1 LLSEFSMGF
10 PRIGFALGFAAV
22 LQIAGSD
29 RDIVRGNEGEL
40 PTPAAFSADDSAFLL
55 DPASW
60 TPAVLIDQAT
70 VMATETSPRVEV
82 LLTGLPENI
91 SEGSDAGSVIVVK
104 PDGTSNKLAVSS
116 EGKVAFE
123 ADAGLHAAFFL
134 SPSGH
139 AAVPFVVRSGA
150 EVGATAG
157 ALPARITVPTFDL
170 AMSRVSRASNSFLP
184 PLSNRPVEQLLDH
197 PLIHTGK
204 IISSRSYRV
213 NLAPG
218 GILQGQLFPLLTQ
231 EVFNRKV
238 GGTNILI
245 HRDGTLVARALVDGS
260 GRFEIPNLEEG
271 TYGLIAAGTVGYAA
285 FGFEAI
291 AAPED
296 SLTAGTDGVDSGDSF
311 TLTAARANSNYVET
325 LINAVSAGD
334 ILPVTPIPPQWVPS
348 EMYGG
353 SDDCLS
359 CLNEEHFFEE
369 TCDLCG
375 GCGGCASSC
384 SSGGGMAGGGGG
396 AGGFGAGGLLGLA
409 GLAAAIALA
418 NDDDDPIPDPATVV
432 FPIVVE

>member
-1 LLSEFSMGF
+1 MNF

-22 LQIAGSD
+22 LQFSGSD
-29 RDIVRGNEGEL
+29 RDFVRGNEGEL
-40 PTPAAFSADDSAFLL
+40 PTPAAFLADDSQLLL
-55 DPASW
+55 DPANW

-70 VMATETSPRVEV
+70 VLAAEPSPRVEV
-82 LLTGLPENI
+82 LLTGLPANI
-91 SEGSDAGSVIVVK
+91 SEGSEPGTVVVVK
-104 PDGTSNKLAVSS
+104 PDGTSSRLAVNS

-150 EVGATAG
+150 EAG
-157 ALPARITVPTFDL
+157 VKPGGVPARITVPTFEL
-170 AMSRVSRASNSFLP
+170 SMNRVSRASNSFLP
-184 PLSNRPVEQLLDH
+184 PLSNRPVEQLLNY

-204 IISSRSYRV
+204 IISSRLYHV

-218 GILQGQLFPLLTQ
+218 GTLQGQLFPLLTQ
-231 EVFNRKV
+231 EAFNRKV

-245 HRDGTLVARALVDGS
+245 HRDGKLIARALVDGS
-260 GRFEIPNLEEG
+260 GRFEIPKLEEG
-271 TYGLIAAGTVGYAA
+271 TYGLIAAGTIGYAA
-285 FGFEAI
+285 FGFQAI

-296 SLTAGTDGVDSGDSF
+296 SLTAKAGDAASSAESV
-311 TLTAARANSNYVET
+311 TLTAARANSQSVET
-325 LINAVSAGD
+325 LITAVSAGD

-353 SDDCLS
+353 ADDCLS
-359 CLNEEHFFEE
+359 CLNEEHFYEE
-369 TCDLCG
+369 TCDFCG
-375 GCGGCASSC
+375 ICGGCATGC
-384 SSGGGMAGGGGG
+384 SSGGGGMAGGGGG
-396 AGGFGAGGLLGLA
+396 MAGGFGAGGLLGLA

-432 FPIVVE
+432 FPVVVE